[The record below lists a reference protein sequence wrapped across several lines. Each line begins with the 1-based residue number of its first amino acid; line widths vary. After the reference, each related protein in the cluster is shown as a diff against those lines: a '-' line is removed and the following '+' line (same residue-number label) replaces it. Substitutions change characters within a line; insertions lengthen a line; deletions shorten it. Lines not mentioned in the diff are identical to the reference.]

1 MHSDQGDVLFLEEK
15 ERETQADRGGEREG
29 GKGQIT
35 TQERVER
42 GRGRSAVTSLFHPV
56 PMCEMLNTGRRNE
69 QAC

>member
-29 GKGQIT
+29 GGQT
-35 TQERVER
+35 MQERVER
-42 GRGRSAVTSLFHPV
+42 GRGQSAVTSQFHPV